1 MGNTKN
7 KQIRNLHA
15 RRYIQAVFGRRLRKA
30 GFVCPDDKLLC
41 WYRLNDNE
49 IVNSICFFSRWPNV
63 PVMPEIA
70 YGIHPLFV
78 KPFSSNDIYVSNVPD
93 DERFYTAG
101 MELEGQKRHFAPYSA
116 DILVYSQNGQEADVL
131 DRVIL
136 PQMDAVKTLEQCYL
150 FHRKMFRSATFGMSS
165 LMIDEAIILNN
176 SAAQERCR
184 INVDK
189 MISHYSRLCS
199 KYPDEKGYQ
208 DKLKHAKLQKAAL
221 CGSSRGD
228 YIADLEKRAGKNL
241 KALIKEGIFPWE
253 AQ

>member
-1 MGNTKN
+1 MGSARN

-15 RRYIQAVFGRRLRKA
+15 RRYIEVVFGNRLRKA

-41 WYRLNDNE
+41 WYRLNDNR

-78 KPFSSNDIYVSNVPD
+78 KPFSNSDIYIPNIPE
-93 DERFYTAG
+93 DERFFITVMAD
-101 MELEGQKRHFAPYSA
+101 EGKKKHFAPYAS
-116 DILVYSQNGQEADVL
+116 DILVYSENGLEADVL

-165 LMIDEAIILNN
+165 LMIDEAIILND

-208 DKLKHAKLQKAAL
+208 EKRVYANLQKAVL
-221 CGSSRGD
+221 CGVSCD
-228 YIADLEKRAGKNL
+228 EHIAALEKRARKNL
-241 KALIKEGIFPWE
+241 QFLIKAGVTV
-253 AQ
+253 